1 MLDAGCWMLDAGCGL
16 KKQVQK
22 EKRGNYGLPY
32 FGGGGFCSF
41 EKAKV
46 VKWLKVGRLCAA
58 GYRIGIKEMI
68 GRFGLCF
75 LLWDISRFTAQFMLG
90 DWKYIRIFESY
101 LLL

>member
-1 MLDAGCWMLDAGCGL
+1 M

-22 EKRGNYGLPY
+22 EKRGNYGFPY

-58 GYRIGIKEMI
+58 GYRMGIKEMI
-68 GRFGLCF
+68 GKFGLCF
-75 LLWDISRFTAQFMLG
+75 LLWDNHVLPRNLCWEIG
-90 DWKYIRIFESY
+90 NIFGY
-101 LLL
+101 LRVGRNINQTLCKKTTKLI